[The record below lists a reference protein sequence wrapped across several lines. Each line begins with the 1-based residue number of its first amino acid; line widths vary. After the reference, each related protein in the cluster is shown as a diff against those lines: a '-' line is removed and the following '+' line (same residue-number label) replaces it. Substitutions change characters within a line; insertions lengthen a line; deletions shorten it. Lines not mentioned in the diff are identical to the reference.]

1 VTEGGSKYMS
11 RVDEALRRAA
21 GTLELPD
28 DRDRDNAAEPSAHVG
43 AASTLEQ
50 YVVER
55 PPELTESVER
65 EPALVPAPTRTDGLA
80 RPVKFPPAL
89 RDKLIVS
96 ENISPAIVE
105 QYRRLATVL
114 HDHHLHSGLKTLMVS
129 SAVPREGKTLTIV
142 NLALTLSD
150 SFHERV
156 LLIDADLRRPSLHEV
171 FGIPNQAGLADSTR
185 VGIGA
190 MPLVEVSPRLSVL
203 TAGRAKASPL
213 ASLASD
219 RVRSVVSDAASHF
232 DWVLLDTPPVG
243 LLPDA
248 RIVARLSE
256 AILFVIA
263 AGLTPYAL
271 VKRCIAEL
279 GADRIVGTVLNR
291 VQPEALGANGYDG
304 GYYK

>member
-1 VTEGGSKYMS
+1 MS

-21 GTLELPD
+21 GTLEFPD
-28 DRDRDNAAEPSAHVG
+28 DRARDAVAEPSAHAG
-43 AASTLEQ
+43 DGSILER
-50 YVVER
+50 YAVEKL
-55 PPELTESVER
+55 PGLQESVES
-65 EPALVPAPTRTDGLA
+65 EPALVPAMPRTDSRA
-80 RPVKFPPAL
+80 HPVKFQPAVK
-89 RDKLIVS
+89 DKLIVS
-96 ENISPAIVE
+96 RNITPATLE

-114 HDHHLHSGLKTLMVS
+114 HDHHLHSGLKTLMVC

-156 LLIDADLRRPSLHEV
+156 LLIDADLRRPSLHDL
-171 FGIPNQAGLADSTR
+171 FGIPNQAGLADATR
-185 VGIGA
+185 VEIGA

-203 TAGRAKASPL
+203 TAGRPKASPL
-213 ASLASD
+213 ALLASD
-219 RVRSVVSDAASHF
+219 RVRAVVSDAAAHF

-263 AGLTPYAL
+263 AGVTPYAL
-271 VKRCIAEL
+271 VKRSIAEL

-291 VQPEALGANGYDG
+291 VQSQALGANAYDG